1 MSMMVRL
8 LLAGA
13 LMFGTCGQGWAQS
26 VDVGLVQQ
34 VAGDVT
40 YVSSTGSGKA
50 QAFMKLRQGD
60 RFTLP
65 AAAQMQVVYFQNGRQ
80 ETWRGPASFSAG
92 GERSD
97 AVLGTIQEVHN
108 LPVGVPQKI
117 QKIPDLIQMAKL
129 GGITVRS
136 AAPRPQRSST
146 EQLAELEAARAT
158 YAQLRQQLAADD
170 ITPEL
175 YLYAVMQDQLL
186 YNEMK
191 TVVDEMLRRQPASVE
206 AAQLAEWVKARIEP
220 TR

>member
-1 MSMMVRL
+1 MSMMVRMLSAGL
-8 LLAGA
+8 LML
-13 LMFGTCGQGWAQS
+13 GTCGLGWAQG

-40 YVSSTGSGKA
+40 YVSGTGSGKA
-50 QAFMKLRQGD
+50 QAFMKMRRGD

-65 AAAQMQVVYFQNGRQ
+65 AAARMQVVYFQNGRQ

-92 GERSD
+92 SERSD
-97 AVLGTIQEVHN
+97 AVSGTIQEVRK

-136 AAPRPQRSST
+136 AAPRPQPGSA
-146 EQLAELEAARAT
+146 EQQAELDAARAT
-158 YAQLRQQLAADD
+158 YAQLRQQLPADD

-175 YLYAVMQDQLL
+175 YLYTVLQDQLL
-186 YNEMK
+186 YGEMK
-191 TVVDEMLRRQPASVE
+191 TMVDEMLRKQPASAE

-220 TR
+220 AK